1 MNINNIDFMIAVQI
15 DHPDRMR
22 NLRICLTYLNKIGV
36 KNIYLKE
43 YYIEKSLT
51 ECLKKEFKFNLIT
64 EKNNLDNFPRMK
76 AINEIFKET
85 KNDFVIIYDTDII
98 LAKSSLENTVKLLSE
113 NADVVYPYD
122 GHFYDIP
129 KDTVDQLAVTL
140 STPID
145 INKCILFN
153 PNSFGGS
160 TAFRRNVFIEG
171 GMCNPNFKNTGYDD
185 NEILERFNKLRYRV
199 KRAPGILLHLNHFRG
214 NTSFNYNSFTDHNQ
228 AEYAKVIRMTEDE
241 LRKYIKTWQLI

>member
-1 MNINNIDFMIAVQI
+1 MNLDNLDFMIAVQI

-22 NLRICLTYLNKIGV
+22 NLKICLNYLNKIKV
-36 KNIYLKE
+36 KNIYIRE
-43 YYIEKSLT
+43 YYNVKPLT
-51 ECLKKEFKFNLIT
+51 EELRREFKFNLST
-64 EKNNLDNFPRMK
+64 QKNNYDNFPRMK

-98 LAKSSLENTVKLLSE
+98 LSKSSLESTVKILNE
-113 NADVVYPYD
+113 DADLVYPYD

-129 KDTVDQLAVTL
+129 KDIVDKLTETL

-145 INKCILFN
+145 IEKCTLFN

-160 TAFRRNVFIEG
+160 TAFKRSVFIEG

-185 NEILERFNKLRYRV
+185 NEILERFSKLGYKI

-214 NTSFNYNSFTDHNQ
+214 NTSFNYNTFNENNINEFNKICSLS
-228 AEYAKVIRMTEDE
+228 KDE
-241 LRKYIKTWQLI
+241 LKKYIKTW